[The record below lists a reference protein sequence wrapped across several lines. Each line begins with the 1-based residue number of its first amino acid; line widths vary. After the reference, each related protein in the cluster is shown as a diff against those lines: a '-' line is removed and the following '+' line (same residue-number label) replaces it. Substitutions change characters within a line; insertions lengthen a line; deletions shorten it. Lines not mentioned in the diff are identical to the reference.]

1 MPEEVEG
8 EPGVVAKEAREAL
21 YDARIA
27 PLMDQVV
34 ALAKVSGIP
43 MVASFQLGGELDGE
57 TGITYCTTCLVPEG
71 SGPLMEELRQ
81 CVKRS
86 MAPAVMA
93 FTITE
98 GREP

>member
-1 MPEEVEG
+1 MVVTKNER
-8 EPGVVAKEAREAL
+8 EPF

-27 PLMDQVV
+27 PLMDQVI
-34 ALAKVSGIP
+34 ALAKASGIP

-81 CVKRS
+81 CVRRS
-86 MAPAVMA
+86 MAPTVMA
-93 FTITE
+93 FAITE
-98 GREP
+98 GRKP